1 MPLQRE
7 EWGAA
12 VSWVEFQFGKMKR
25 VVEVDGGDGCA
36 MM

>member
-1 MPLQRE
+1 MPLQGE

-25 VVEVDGGDGCA
+25 VVEMDDGSGSTTV
-36 MM
+36 